1 MKQTVTLPDVGE
13 GLTEAEVVNWLVAPG
28 DRVSVNDPVVEIE
41 TAKSLVQ
48 LPSPVAG
55 VVDALAAQPGDTVQL
70 GEALLTV
77 RQEESGAEG
86 DDPAGDELAA
96 EGENEGAGAPTASA
110 GVGEAAAAEGTGES
124 GATDPGQRIPVPTTL
139 AGYGVSPAPKSRVH
153 LHRPSEGSSAPAE
166 RHRDVPGLEDTDI
179 PLRGVRR
186 EIADSMTRSSA
197 VPQATVFVD
206 ADATAT
212 MDLVHRLKAAPRF
225 EGAKISPLLI
235 MCAAVLRAVERNPET
250 NATFG
255 ADAIRRHREINLGIA
270 AATPRGLVVPNI
282 RDAGSLSLPEL
293 AMALTELI
301 SEARA
306 GTLPPQRMRG
316 GTVTI
321 TNVGVFG
328 IDSGTPILNLGESA
342 IVAMGTIHPR
352 PWVVDGAVVPR
363 LITTVSVTI
372 DHRVVDGDVTSRF
385 ARDIADVLEDPT
397 VLLDR

>member
-1 MKQTVTLPDVGE
+1 
-13 GLTEAEVVNWLVAPG
+13 
-28 DRVSVNDPVVEIE
+28 
-41 TAKSLVQ
+41 
-48 LPSPVAG
+48 VAG

-70 GEALLTV
+70 GEALLIV
-77 RQEESGAEG
+77 RQDSEA
-86 DDPAGDELAA
+86 D
-96 EGENEGAGAPTASA
+96 AGAPEAESET
-110 GVGEAAAAEGTGES
+110 ENTEPAAAKTAAPKTEQSEPTES
-124 GATDPGQRIPVPTTL
+124 EPQPASGVPAPDTL

-153 LHRPSEGSSAPAE
+153 LHRPSESPSAHTA
-166 RHRDVPGLEDTDI
+166 RHHEVPGLEDVDI

-282 RDAGSLSLPEL
+282 RDAGSLGLPEL
-293 AMALTELI
+293 ARALTELI

-352 PWVVDGAVVPR
+352 PWVVAGAVVPR

-372 DHRVVDGDVTSRF
+372 DHRVVDGDVASRF